1 MIILYGLKNCD
12 SCTKAKKWL
21 TLKKIDYIYHDIRID
36 GLNEATLELW
46 SNIVNLELLLNRRS
60 TTWRNLPDADK
71 NKINNENIINYFLM
85 YPTLIKRPIIKN
97 NNSIFIGF
105 NPDELKN
112 KLN

>member
-12 SCTKAKKWL
+12 SCKKAKKWL
-21 TLKKIDYIYHDIRID
+21 ALNKINYNYHDIRAD
-36 GLNEATLELW
+36 GLNEVTLELW

-71 NKINNENIINYFLM
+71 NKINNENIIHYFLA

-97 NNSIFIGF
+97 NNLIFIGF
-105 NPDELKN
+105 NSDELKK